1 MFANEKKNFTSKAE
15 ENIKRRI
22 QASSDLLDQ
31 IKERIETEREKM
43 KSDP

>member
-22 QASSDLLDQ
+22 QATSDLLDQ
-31 IKERIETEREKM
+31 IKERIETEREEV

>member
-15 ENIKRRI
+15 LNVKRRI
-22 QASSDLLDQ
+22 QATSDLLDQ
-31 IKERIETEREKM
+31 IRERIESEREDM

>member
-22 QASSDLLDQ
+22 QATSDLLDQ
-31 IKERIETEREKM
+31 IKERIET
-43 KSDP
+43 